1 MKKVVKISIIAGV
14 SLAIIGTVSY
24 FVRKKIRKNQLDK
37 PCKGKSCA
45 EDINGQNLY
54 IAKDYVNVRD
64 SAEVNN
70 KELPFDWV
78 DNLIGE
84 VSTNPIGTVI
94 SQVTGADGL
103 NWYKVKLAQPL
114 EGEEVGYVREDVI
127 TTKK

>member
-1 MKKVVKISIIAGV
+1 MKKVVKVSIIAGV

-54 IAKDYVNVRD
+54 IAKKTVNVRD

-84 VSTNPIGTVI
+84 VSTNPIGKVI
-94 SQVTGADGL
+94 GQVTGADGL
-103 NWYKVKLAQPL
+103 NWYKVKLTQPL
-114 EGEEVGYVREDVI
+114 EGETVGYVREDVI

>member
-1 MKKVVKISIIAGV
+1 MKKVVKVSIIAGV

-54 IAKDYVNVRD
+54 IAKKTVNVRD

-70 KELPFDWV
+70 KEFPFDWV

-84 VSTNPIGTVI
+84 VSTNPIGKVI
-94 SQVTGADGL
+94 GQVTGADGL
-103 NWYKVKLAQPL
+103 NWYKVKLTQPL
-114 EGEEVGYVREDVI
+114 EGETVGYVREDVI

>member
-14 SLAIIGTVSY
+14 SIAVIGTISY
-24 FVRKKIRKNQLDK
+24 FLRKKIRKSQLNK
-37 PCKGKSCA
+37 PCKGKRCV
-45 EDINGQNLY
+45 EDINGQTLY

-70 KELPFDWV
+70 KEFPFDWV

-84 VSTNPIGTVI
+84 VTTNPIGEVI
-94 SQVTGADGL
+94 NQVTGADGL

-114 EGEEVGYVREDVI
+114 EGETVGYVREDVI